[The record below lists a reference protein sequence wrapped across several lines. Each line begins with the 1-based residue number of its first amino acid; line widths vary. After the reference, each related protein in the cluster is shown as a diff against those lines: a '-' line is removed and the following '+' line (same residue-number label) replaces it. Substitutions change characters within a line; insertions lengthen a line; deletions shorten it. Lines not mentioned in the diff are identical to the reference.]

1 MQVRKIMENVYV
13 PLPMDSVQH
22 RMEIIWELQHASRNI
37 KAMKE
42 NVDKEYEELEK
53 AVRHLHV
60 SKAI

>member
-1 MQVRKIMENVYV
+1 MENVFV

-22 RMEIIWELQHASRNI
+22 RMEMIWELQHASKGI
-37 KAMKE
+37 KGLQE
-42 NVDKEYEELEK
+42 GVDAEYDAIER